1 MRGGGVRGLARGLEA
16 REVSSLVIYHS
27 INHHAPMM
35 GFSYFLLH
43 WFLLSK
49 TFESFCK
56 MQIMTVLSAKILP
69 KVSLYNSVSP
79 VVFPQLCHLFYR

>member
-1 MRGGGVRGLARGLEA
+1 
-16 REVSSLVIYHS
+16 
-27 INHHAPMM
+27 MM

-43 WFLLSK
+43 GFLLSK

-69 KVSLYNSVSP
+69 KVSLYNSVFP
-79 VVFPQLCHLFYR
+79 VVFPQLCHPF